1 MRLVTNI
8 GAYFKFPIV
17 FLTKLF
23 TNIIIKPVI
32 FIHIT
37 NFINIINFPVRKF
50 ITTSIVLLLIILM
63 FNDYHM
69 IFKILA
75 ILTD

>member
-32 FIHIT
+32 FI
-37 NFINIINFPVRKF
+37 NIINFINSINLPIRKF
-50 ITTSIVLLLIILM
+50 ITTSIVLLLIMFM

-75 ILTD
+75 ILMD